1 MWKGTAA
8 PQRKLK
14 HAKRNIQIIIIKV
27 ILLQTKTPVNP
38 MHRPLK
44 THKKETE
51 KKTLRKSLRFV
62 IRNFE

>member
-27 ILLQTKTPVNP
+27 ILLQT
-38 MHRPLK
+38 MHGQPNASPLK
-44 THKKETE
+44 NTQKRNRQKNIKK
-51 KKTLRKSLRFV
+51 KSQ
-62 IRNFE
+62 ICY

>member
-44 THKKETE
+44 THKKETD
-51 KKTLRKSLRFV
+51 KKTLRKNLRFV

>member
-44 THKKETE
+44 THKKQTD
-51 KKTLRKSLRFV
+51 KKNIKKKSQICYQEL
-62 IRNFE
+62 